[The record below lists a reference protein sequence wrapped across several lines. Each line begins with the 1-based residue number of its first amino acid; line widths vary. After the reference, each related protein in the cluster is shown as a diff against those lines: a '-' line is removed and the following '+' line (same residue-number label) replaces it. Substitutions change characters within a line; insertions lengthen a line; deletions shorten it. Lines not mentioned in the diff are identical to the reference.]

1 MDSPAVRAQVER
13 RPRRR
18 LERALIVS
26 VGAVLV
32 VGALLWALPEI
43 IRRVALDQI
52 PRHTDRAVAIED
64 IDLNVF
70 TGRVRITNL
79 RLAERQG
86 AQAFVELER
95 LDARLAA
102 TALLRSDVRLTE
114 VALVAPS
121 VRVIRTEPGEFNF
134 SDLLQLAA
142 AAWPPAGSDAGPS
155 RWTVTV
161 DRLTISNGA
170 VLARDEAVAPPAEW
184 EIRDLR
190 VDAGDLTTRVGAAPG
205 WGTMQARIDEAT
217 LDVTA
222 ETLRLAPLAA
232 VVTVALD
239 GFELRRLGPYIARGG
254 SPYRLK
260 GGRLGMA
267 LTATVDHVGEEL
279 AKAALSGT
287 VNVEREA
294 VARTEQ
300 DDPFLDIARVDVTVK
315 EADAITRSLTVGS
328 VAIEGA
334 ALRAR
339 RDARGV
345 IDLMDMFRTNGP
357 AALAPGAG
365 APAPPVPRRLFPVLG
380 ALAPGFEQ
388 ILVERVTLGPSTVT
402 WVDEAVTPTT
412 TLALTGMQATL
423 TDLTWPSRGPAI
435 LALSTGLPGGGT
447 FRAQGPVVPQPFD
460 ADLAFTMRNAPV
472 QPYQAY
478 IPIRGQLRGRYS
490 GDGRHRIALRD
501 GRMVLASKGN
511 GWAEGVEIRVPGAS
525 RPAISVER
533 MDLVGIDFD
542 WPTHARVAR
551 ASFRRPRVEIVREAD
566 RSFDVAKLFTA
577 PDVPGAEREARA
589 SPQPA
594 ALPRTERR
602 KGLLETMRLDFE
614 EIRVEDGFVRF
625 LDRTTQP
632 AFSKDLSRLTVAV
645 DDLSNRPD
653 ERARLAV
660 QSIVG
665 GDSTLDVQG
674 ELGAIGSPAFVDLV
688 GELGS
693 LQLASFNPYAEAAIG
708 WMIKQGELQYKVR
721 FVLDGDALQA
731 TNEFV
736 LGQLQV
742 APAGGADQIKQ
753 RIGLPLDY
761 IVALAKD
768 GNGEIRATVPVAGS
782 ISDPTFDMRATIA
795 ASIRK
800 AVANLVQ
807 APFRTISRLVRRGN
821 ARIERGDGGIEVPT
835 VDPVTFAA
843 GSSVIAPDMEQHLLR
858 VADVLRRSPFVNLA
872 LAPAPGAADVEA
884 LRPQALAARL
894 RAFQEE
900 RGLPDGPG
908 VVATYFAE
916 RFPNV
921 KPPATAEE
929 QLALLREREPAP
941 EHLLADLARRRVDV
955 ARERLVSVEGI
966 PAERLEIGEPRPD
979 PAPLP
984 ADAAGRVEFA
994 VVAGGE

>member
-1 MDSPAVRAQVER
+1 MR
-13 RPRRR
+13 
-18 LERALIVS
+18 
-26 VGAVLV
+26 
-32 VGALLWALPEI
+32 
-43 IRRVALDQI
+43 
-52 PRHTDRAVAIED
+52 
-64 IDLNVF
+64 
-70 TGRVRITNL
+70 
-79 RLAERQG
+79 
-86 AQAFVELER
+86 
-95 LDARLAA
+95 
-102 TALLRSDVRLTE
+102 
-114 VALVAPS
+114 
-121 VRVIRTEPGEFNF
+121 
-134 SDLLQLAA
+134 
-142 AAWPPAGSDAGPS
+142 
-155 RWTVTV
+155 
-161 DRLTISNGA
+161 
-170 VLARDEAVAPPAEW
+170 ARDEAVTPPAEW
-184 EIRDLR
+184 EVQDLQL
-190 VDAGDLTTRVGAAPG
+190 DAGDITTRSGAAPG
-205 WGTMQARIDEAT
+205 RGAAHARIDQAT
-217 LDVTA
+217 LDVTG
-222 ETLRLAPLAA
+222 ESLRLAPLAG

-254 SPYRLK
+254 SPYHLK

-267 LTATVDHVGEEL
+267 LTATVDHLGEEL
-279 AKAALSGT
+279 AKAVLSGT
-287 VNVEREA
+287 VTVEGEA

-345 IDLMDMFRTNGP
+345 IDLLDMLGTN
-357 AALAPGAG
+357 L
-365 APAPPVPRRLFPVLG
+365 PVLG

-388 ILVERVTLGPSTVT
+388 ILVERVTLGSSTVT

-412 TLALTGMQATL
+412 TLALTGMRATL
-423 TDLTWPSRGPAI
+423 TDLTWPPKGPAI
-435 LALSTGLPGGGT
+435 LTLSTGLPGGGT
-447 FRAQGPVVPQPFD
+447 FHAQGPVVPEPFD
-460 ADLAFTMRNAPV
+460 ADLAFTMRNAPI

-478 IPIRGQLRGRYS
+478 VPGPAQLRGRFS
-490 GDGRHRIALRD
+490 GDSRNRIALKD
-501 GRMVLASKGN
+501 GRMVLASRGR
-511 GWAEGVEIRVPGAS
+511 GWAEGVEIRGPGAG
-525 RPAISVER
+525 RPTLSVER

-551 ASFRRPRVEIVREAD
+551 ASLRRPRVEIVREAD
-566 RSFDVAKLFTA
+566 RSLDVAKLFTA

-589 SPQPA
+589 APQPA

-614 EIRVEDGFVRF
+614 AIRVEDGFVRF

-665 GDSTLDVQG
+665 GDSTFDVRG

-688 GELGS
+688 GELGG
-693 LQLASFNPYAEAAIG
+693 LELASFNPYTEPAIG
-708 WMIKQGELQYKVR
+708 WVIKQGELQYKVR
-721 FVLDGDALQA
+721 LLLHGDALEA

-742 APAGGADQIKQ
+742 APAGGADEVRQ
-753 RIGLPLDY
+753 RIGLPLDF

-782 ISDPTFDMRATIA
+782 ISDPTFDMRATIWT
-795 ASIRK
+795 SITN

-807 APFRTISRLVRRGN
+807 SPFRTISRLVRGGN
-821 ARIERGDGGIEVPT
+821 ARIERGAGGIEVPT
-835 VDPVTFAA
+835 VDPVIFVA
-843 GSSVIAPDMEQHLLR
+843 GSALIDAEMEQHLLR
-858 VADVLRRSPFVNLA
+858 VADFLRRSPFVNLA
-872 LAPAPGAADVEA
+872 LAPAAGAADVAA
-884 LRPQALAARL
+884 LRPQALA
-894 RAFQEE
+894 EH
-900 RGLPDGPG
+900 
-908 VVATYFAE
+908 
-916 RFPNV
+916 
-921 KPPATAEE
+921 
-929 QLALLREREPAP
+929 EPAL
-941 EHLLADLARRRVDV
+941 EHLLADLARRRVEV
-955 ARERLVSVEGI
+955 TRERLVSVEGI
-966 PAERLEIGEPRPD
+966 PAQRLELGEPRPD